1 MGHATARGDENRQ
14 PGPAV
19 EVEGTLDNRYRIE
32 AEIGS
37 GGMSTVYLAFDQ
49 ILERPVAIK
58 VLASEISRDPS
69 ALERFRREA
78 RTVAQLSHPHVVM
91 VIDAGEDKGRAYI
104 VFEHVKGETLKDRIK
119 RTGRL
124 PISEAVAYAIEIG
137 RALEVAHERQ
147 LVHRDVKP
155 HNVLIDEEG
164 RAKVTDFGIARNLER
179 EARQLTGAGRV
190 VGTTEYVSPEQA
202 LGHEVTGQSDVYS
215 LGVVLYEMLIGE
227 VPFKGKTSVDVAIK
241 HVREGMPDVQKLRPE
256 ISAALAAVVE
266 RATAKEVENRYHSAR
281 EMVRDLEHVLT
292 YEAARGGEPEGE
304 ATAVLRQL
312 PGELAARRFLRRRLI
327 RLLPFA
333 LTALALAIAAGIVI
347 DKTSKDEGAPALSAD
362 LSTIRLGERD
372 AADYDPLPGDGSEN
386 TASAP
391 LVLDGDRK
399 TVWETERYNSPD
411 FGNIKD
417 GVGIYLDAGGPV
429 VARAMRVLT
438 PVEGW
443 TLDLYVANE
452 VPKSVADW
460 TRVGGGE
467 LDTLRKTFDLDTGSQ
482 RFRYYL
488 LWVTE
493 LAKNPDGG
501 FKVAVSELRL
511 LG

>member
-1 MGHATARGDENRQ
+1 LIES
-14 PGPAV
+14 P
-19 EVEGTLDNRYRIE
+19 LDGRYRIE

-37 GGMSTVYLAFDQ
+37 GGMATVYLAFDE

-58 VLASEISRDPS
+58 VLALEISRDPS
-69 ALERFRREA
+69 ALERFRQEA
-78 RTVAQLSHPHVVM
+78 RAVAQLSHPHVVM
-91 VIDAGEDKGRAYI
+91 VIDAGEDKGRPYI
-104 VFEHVKGETLKDRIK
+104 VFEHIKGETLKDRIK
-119 RTGRL
+119 RVGAL

-137 RALEVAHERQ
+137 RALEAAHERQ

-164 RAKVTDFGIARNLER
+164 RAKVTDFGIARSLEG
-179 EARQLTGAGRV
+179 ESRQLTGVGRV

-215 LGVVLYEMLIGE
+215 LGIVLYEMLTGE
-227 VPFKGKTSVDVAIK
+227 VPFKGKSSVDVAIK
-241 HVREGMPDVQKLRPE
+241 QVREGMPDVQKRRPE
-256 ISAALAAVVE
+256 ISAALAAAVE
-266 RATAKEVENRYHSAR
+266 RATAKEVENRYQSAS
-281 EMVRDLEHVLT
+281 ELVRDLEHVLT
-292 YEAARGGEPEGE
+292 YEAARTGEAEGE
-304 ATAVLRQL
+304 ATAVLRAL
-312 PGELAARRFLRRRLI
+312 PGQPLGRSRRRVI
-327 RLLPFA
+327 RVLVFA
-333 LTALALAIAAGIVI
+333 LTALVLAIGAGLVI
-347 DKTSKDEGAPALSAD
+347 NYAGKDEGAEPLPAD

-372 AADYDPLPGDGSEN
+372 AIDYDPLPGDGREN

-391 LVLDGDRK
+391 LVLDGDR
-399 TVWETERYNSPD
+399 VSAWETERYNSAD

-417 GVGIYLDAGGPV
+417 GVGIYLDAGRPV

-438 PVEGW
+438 PVKGW
-443 TLDLYVANE
+443 TFDLYVANS

-467 LDTLRKTFDLDTGSQ
+467 MDAVRKTFDLDTGSQ
-482 RFRYYL
+482 RFRYFL

-493 LAKNPDGG
+493 LAENPGGG
-501 FKVAVSELRL
+501 FKAAVSELRL

>member
-1 MGHATARGDENRQ
+1 VPPHANEKRRASSLIES
-14 PGPAV
+14 
-19 EVEGTLDNRYRIE
+19 TLNGRYRIE

-58 VLASEISRDPS
+58 VLALEISRDPS
-69 ALERFRREA
+69 ALERFRHEA
-78 RTVAQLSHPHVVM
+78 RAVAQLSHPHVVM
-91 VIDAGEDKGRAYI
+91 VIDAGEDEGRPYI
-104 VFEHVKGETLKDRIK
+104 VFEHVQGETLKERIK
-119 RTGRL
+119 RVGPL
-124 PISEAVAYAIEIG
+124 PVSEAVAYAIEIG
-137 RALEVAHERQ
+137 RALEAAHERQ

-164 RAKVTDFGIARNLER
+164 RAKVTDFGIARSLEG
-179 EARQLTGAGRV
+179 EARQLTGVGRV

-215 LGVVLYEMLIGE
+215 LGIVLYEMLTGE
-227 VPFKGKTSVDVAIK
+227 VPFKGKSSVDVAIK
-241 HVREGMPDVQKLRPE
+241 QVREGMPDVQKRRPE

-266 RATAKEVENRYHSAR
+266 RATAKEVENRYRSAS

-292 YEAARGGEPEGE
+292 YEAARTGEAEGE
-304 ATAVLRQL
+304 ATAVLREL
-312 PGELAARRFLRRRLI
+312 PGGLASRSRRRLV
-327 RLLPFA
+327 RLLAFA
-333 LTALALAIAAGIVI
+333 LAALALAVAAGLAINYAG
-347 DKTSKDEGAPALSAD
+347 KDEGAAPLPAD

-372 AADYDPLPGDGSEN
+372 AIDYDPLPGDGSEN
-386 TASAP
+386 SASAA
-391 LVLDGDRK
+391 LVLDGDRDSA
-399 TVWETERYNSPD
+399 WETERYNSAD

-417 GVGIYLDAGGPV
+417 GVGIYLDAGRPV

-443 TLDLYVANE
+443 TLDLYVANS

-467 LDTLRKTFDLDTGSQ
+467 MDAVRKTFNLDTGSQ
-482 RFRYYL
+482 RFRYFL
-488 LWVTE
+488 LWTTE
-493 LAKNPDGG
+493 LPENPSGG
-501 FKVAVSELRL
+501 FKAAVSELRL